1 MSAKASIT
9 KASRATGPATDRK
22 KLMTEL
28 GEATY
33 AMLSEGTLPTPTR
46 LRPLMERLIS
56 STEDQKTQKKSGPT
70 KGKKTA
76 RN

>member
-1 MSAKASIT
+1 
-9 KASRATGPATDRK
+9 
-22 KLMTEL
+22 MTEL